1 MKNILITK
9 SKNRSQDLAE
19 FLSKNNYQIFFQS
32 LFSIKKIIPKNLYL
46 PSTSLQ
52 KPLTIILSSANSI
65 YSLEKLM
72 INKNSHIYVV
82 GNQTAKKLNKLG
94 YFNVYFPKI
103 MSGKSLFDLIKNQ
116 VKPCEIYYFHGEK
129 ISFDFKNQLQKEG
142 FTIKSFVVYK
152 TTEIKSFSKKFID
165 NIKEYNIDEV
175 LIFSI
180 NSLEIFEK
188 LIKKNNLLEY
198 FNSKNIICLSSKI
211 AENAQKIG
219 FKNISIFADNKILK
233 KFYES
238 K

>member
-46 PSTSLQ
+46 PSKDLQ

-65 YSLEKLM
+65 YALEKLM

-103 MSGKSLFDLIKNQ
+103 MSGKNLFDLIKTQ
-116 VKPCEIYYFHGEK
+116 LKPCEIYYFHGKK

-152 TTEIKSFSKKFID
+152 TKEIKSFSKKFTD
-165 NIKEYNIDEV
+165 NIKEYNIDEI